1 MRRDGHGSSSM
12 VDSKDFWSEA
22 RVAKFQLRKIKEIL
36 RRAASDLPFY
46 QRRFRESGF
55 DPESVQTL
63 QDFHSAPTFRK
74 NEIIQAMKGEGRFD
88 FGMEN
93 TARGGPAVLCMTS
106 GTLGTTFLHL
116 PRKWRSI
123 RGDSLLRAYWWCGLR
138 PGMRMLMA
146 APAWHSLAVPETRI
160 IEKLGVACVIPWG
173 TFLPRFAGNFI
184 SVISELKP
192 DFVSMFLPM
201 LHALVAELHRR
212 DIAPS
217 TAFRSVK
224 SLLLVGAPM
233 TPRSR
238 ETLQRNLGV
247 PEIFEGLGNPE
258 GLTAMECSFH
268 CGHHIFMDGCY
279 VEILDPKTGERLPPG
294 KRGTVAIT
302 SLIPYGSIYIRFDTE
317 DLGEILPEPCACG
330 RSWPLMEVYDR
341 RANIVQVGG
350 KEIVPYD
357 VRLCADEIPELV
369 GTPFA
374 LVRGEHGRPYLKLV
388 VQRLSS
394 GDTNAVE
401 NHFRNS
407 IREQLRLETEI
418 EWARALPER
427 WKGVTVIEEKDWRA
441 AHV

>member
-1 MRRDGHGSSSM
+1 MRNDGHRSPPLIDG
-12 VDSKDFWSEA
+12 KDFWSEA
-22 RVAKFQLRKIKEIL
+22 RVAKFQFRKIKAIL
-36 RRAASDLPFY
+36 RHASLHLPFY
-46 QRRFRESGF
+46 QRRFKESGF
-55 DPESVQTL
+55 DPAAVQSL
-63 QDFHSAPTFRK
+63 DDFWQAPTFK
-74 NEIIQAMKGEGRFD
+74 KVQIIQEVKSKGYFD
-88 FGMEN
+88 FVMED
-93 TARGGPAVLCMTS
+93 AASGGPAVLCMTS

-173 TFLPRFAGNFI
+173 TFLPRFSGNFI
-184 SVISELKP
+184 SVLTDLKP

-201 LHALVAELHRR
+201 LHALVAELRR
-212 DIAPS
+212 RHIAPA

-238 ETLQRNLGV
+238 EKLRDELGV
-247 PEIFEGLGNPE
+247 SEIFEGLGNPE

-294 KRGTVAIT
+294 KRGTVVIT
-302 SLIPYGSIYIRFDTE
+302 SLIPYGSIYIRYDTE
-317 DLGEILPEPCACG
+317 DLGEILPGSCACG
-330 RSWPLMEVYDR
+330 RSWHLMEVYDR
-341 RANIVQVGG
+341 RTNIVQVAG

-357 VRLCADEIPELV
+357 VRLCIDAIPEMV
-369 GTPFA
+369 GIPFA
-374 LVRGEHGRPYLKLV
+374 LVRAAESRPYLKLV
-388 VQRLSS
+388 MQKLSAAGSNGLETRLKNLI
-394 GDTNAVE
+394 G
-401 NHFRNS
+401 
-407 IREQLRLETEI
+407 EQLQLEAQI
-418 EWARALPER
+418 EWALELPER

>member
-1 MRRDGHGSSSM
+1 MKKSGRASSSLI
-12 VDSKDFWSEA
+12 DEKDRWSQERIA
-22 RVAKFQLRKIKEIL
+22 QFQFKKIREIL
-36 RRAASDLPFY
+36 RHASVHLPFY
-46 QRRFRESGF
+46 QRRFKESGL
-55 DPESVQTL
+55 DPGAVQSL
-63 QDFHSAPTFRK
+63 HEFQKVPTFKKSEIVQEMKRK
-74 NEIIQAMKGEGRFD
+74 GCFEFAMED
-88 FGMEN
+88 
-93 TARGGPAVLCMTS
+93 AVRGGPAVLCMTS
-106 GTLGTTFLHL
+106 GTVGTTFLHL
-116 PRKWRSI
+116 PQKWRSI

-173 TFLPRFAGNFI
+173 TFLPRFSENFI
-184 SVISELKP
+184 RVLLDLKP

-212 DIAPS
+212 SIAPS
-217 TAFRSVK
+217 AAFRSVK

-238 ETLQRNLGV
+238 EKLQDELGIS
-247 PEIFEGLGNPE
+247 EIFEGLGNPE

-268 CGHHIFMDGCY
+268 NGHHIFMDGCY
-279 VEILDPKTGERLPPG
+279 VEILDPKTGEPLPPG
-294 KRGTVAIT
+294 RRGTVVIT

-317 DLGEILPEPCACG
+317 DLGEILPGSCACG

-341 RANIVQVGG
+341 RTNIVQVGA

-357 VRLCADEIPELV
+357 VRLCADDIPELV

-374 LVRGEHGRPYLKLV
+374 LVRGERGRPYLKLV

-401 NHFRNS
+401 NHFKHS
-407 IREQLRLETEI
+407 IRQQLRLEAEI
-418 EWARALPER
+418 EWARELPER
-427 WKGVTVIEEKDWRA
+427 WKGVTVIEEKDWRG

>member
-1 MRRDGHGSSSM
+1 MRNNGHGSRSM
-12 VDSKDFWSEA
+12 VDRKDFWSEA
-22 RVAKFQLRKIKEIL
+22 RVEKFQFTKIKEIL
-36 RRAASDLPFY
+36 RHAGHHIPFY
-46 QRRFRESGF
+46 QRRFKESGF
-55 DPESVQTL
+55 DPATVQSL
-63 QDFHSAPTFRK
+63 HDFVKAPTFKK
-74 NEIIQAMKGEGRFD
+74 NQIIQEVRSKGCFD
-88 FGMEN
+88 FDMEDR
-93 TARGGPAVLCMTS
+93 ARGGPAVLCMTS

-160 IEKLGVACVIPWG
+160 IEKLGVACAIPWG
-173 TFLPRFAGNFI
+173 TFLPRFSGNFI
-184 SVISELKP
+184 ELLLDLKP

-212 DIAPS
+212 NIAPS
-217 TAFRSVK
+217 AAFRSVK

-238 ETLQRNLGV
+238 EKLQDELGV
-247 PEIFEGLGNPE
+247 AEIFEGLGNPE

-294 KRGTVAIT
+294 KRGTVVVT
-302 SLIPYGSIYIRFDTE
+302 SLIPYGSIYIRYDTE
-317 DLGEILPEPCACG
+317 DLGEILPGSCACG

-341 RANIVQVGG
+341 RTNIVQVGG

-357 VRLCADEIPELV
+357 VRLCADDIPELV

-374 LVRGEHGRPYLKLV
+374 LVRGERGRPYLKLV

-394 GDTNAVE
+394 SDTNAVE
-401 NHFRNS
+401 NHFKHS
-407 IREQLRLETEI
+407 IRQQLRLEAQI

>member
-1 MRRDGHGSSSM
+1 MRNDERGSASLVDG
-12 VDSKDFWSEA
+12 KDFWSEA
-22 RVAKFQLRKIKEIL
+22 RIAKFQFKRIKDIL
-36 RRAASDLPFY
+36 RQASLHLPFY

-55 DPESVQTL
+55 DPAAVQSL
-63 QDFHSAPTFRK
+63 DDFLRAPTFK
-74 NEIIQAMKGEGRFD
+74 KIAIIQEIKSKGYFD
-88 FGMEN
+88 FAMEER
-93 TARGGPAVLCMTS
+93 ASGGPAVLCMTS

-160 IEKLGVACVIPWG
+160 IEKLGVACMIPWG
-173 TFLPRFAGNFI
+173 TFLPRFSGNFI
-184 SVISELKP
+184 SVLSDLKP
-192 DFVSMFLPM
+192 EFVSMFLPM

-212 DIAPS
+212 NIAPAA
-217 TAFRSVK
+217 AFRSVK

-238 ETLQRNLGV
+238 DKLRDELGV
-247 PEIFEGLGNPE
+247 SEIFEGLGNPE

-268 CGHHIFMDGCY
+268 NGHHIFMDGCY

-294 KRGTVAIT
+294 KRGTVVIT

-317 DLGEILPEPCACG
+317 DIGEILPDACACG

-341 RANIVQVGG
+341 RTNIVQVGG

-357 VRLCADEIPELV
+357 VRLCADDIPELI

-374 LVRGEHGRPYLKLV
+374 LVRGERGRPYLKLV
-388 VQRLSS
+388 IQRLSS

-401 NHFRNS
+401 NRFRNS
-407 IREQLRLETEI
+407 IREQLQLEAQL
-418 EWARALPER
+418 EWTGELPER